1 GLDFLDVFKDGSGL
15 TPRLALSYVRQLPM
29 DSATQAALQGG
40 PEYRG
45 WDVRTYQSADQ
56 VDLLNWLI
64 YVLIA
69 VNSDKN
75 KKPKKPEPT
84 YRPGE
89 KKRKQSKPRSEEHT
103 SELHSYTTV
112 FRSRQV
118 AMDSA
123 TQAALLGGPEYRGWD
138 VRTYQSADQ
147 VDLLNWLIYVLIAVN
162 SDKNKKPKK
171 PEPTYRPG
179 EKKRKQSKP

>member
-1 GLDFLDVFKDGSGL
+1 MAGGDAAGGSRELARLIDKAGEELLFDFRHYLGLDFLDVFKDGSGL

-45 WDVRTYQSADQ
+45 WDVETYQSADQ

-89 KKRKQSKPRSEEHT
+89 KKRKQAKPNSFAMQAMRAMKQGKQGSNGGTRS
-103 SELHSYTTV
+103 
-112 FRSRQV
+112 
-118 AMDSA
+118 
-123 TQAALLGGPEYRGWD
+123 G
-138 VRTYQSADQ
+138 
-147 VDLLNWLIYVLIAVN
+147 
-162 SDKNKKPKK
+162 
-171 PEPTYRPG
+171 
-179 EKKRKQSKP
+179 